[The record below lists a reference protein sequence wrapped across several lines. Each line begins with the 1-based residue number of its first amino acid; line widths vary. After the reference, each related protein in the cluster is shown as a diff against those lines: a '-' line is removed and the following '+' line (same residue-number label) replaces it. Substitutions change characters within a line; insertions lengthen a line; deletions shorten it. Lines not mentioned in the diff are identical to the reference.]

1 MPLYL
6 CKNEKILKNW
16 TFASEE
22 AGNGTYNHC
31 LTVTNKRMVATSAS
45 PNSISRTEIPIDSV
59 KSINDSYYATEEK
72 TNNPNGS
79 IVLAGI
85 LLLIARIILIAVF
98 IGNLAGMIIGPIL
111 GLTGLIIVIVGA
123 TRSKTVTASAGFSLM
138 VTTAGSEGT
147 PLSVGKSFNSAQTQ
161 TQTIQLSNVTI
172 NKETVEEILDM
183 LGALVL
189 GKQPLETPAAAK
201 NDNREL
207 LDKETA

>member
-22 AGNGTYNHC
+22 TSNGTYSHN
-31 LTVTNKRMVATSAS
+31 LTVTNKRIVATSAS

-59 KSINDSYYATEEK
+59 KSINGSYYATEEK
-72 TNNPNGS
+72 TNNPNGG

-85 LLLIARIILIAVF
+85 LLLIAGIILIAVF

-123 TRSKTVTASAGFSLM
+123 TRSKTVTASAGFSLR
-138 VTTAGSEGT
+138 SEERR
-147 PLSVGKSFNSAQTQ
+147 VGK
-161 TQTIQLSNVTI
+161 
-172 NKETVEEILDM
+172 EC
-183 LGALVL
+183 
-189 GKQPLETPAAAK
+189 
-201 NDNREL
+201 
-207 LDKETA
+207 

>member
-22 AGNGTYNHC
+22 TSNATYSHN
-31 LTVTNKRMVATSAS
+31 LTVTTKRIVATSNS

-59 KSINDSYYATEEK
+59 KSINGSYSSTEEK
-72 TNNPNGS
+72 TNNPNGG

-85 LLLIARIILIAVF
+85 LLLIAGIILIAVF
-98 IGNLAGMIIGPIL
+98 MNSLAGLIIGPIL
-111 GLTGLIIVIVGA
+111 GLTGLIIIIVGA
-123 TRSKTVTASAGFSLM
+123 TRSKTVTSSAGFSLT

-161 TQTIQLSNVTI
+161 TQTIQLPNVTI

-183 LGALVL
+183 LGALIL
-189 GKQPLETPAAAK
+189 GRQPLETPAAVK

-207 LDKETA
+207 LNKETA

>member
-22 AGNGTYNHC
+22 AGNGTYSHC
-31 LTVTNKRMVATSAS
+31 LTVTNKRIVATSNS

-59 KSINDSYYATEEK
+59 KSINGSYSSTEEK
-72 TNNPNGS
+72 TNNPNGG

-85 LLLIARIILIAVF
+85 LLLIAGIILIAVF

-123 TRSKTVTASAGFSLM
+123 TRSKTVTASAGSSLT

-147 PLSVGKSFNSAQTQ
+147 PLSVGNSFNSAQTQ

>member
-22 AGNGTYNHC
+22 TSNGTYSHN

-59 KSINDSYYATEEK
+59 KSINGSYYATEEK
-72 TNNPNGS
+72 TNNPNGG

-85 LLLIARIILIAVF
+85 LLLIAGIILIAVF

-123 TRSKTVTASAGFSLM
+123 TRSKTVTASAGFSPVSYTHLTLP
-138 VTTAGSEGT
+138 TT
-147 PLSVGKSFNSAQTQ
+147 
-161 TQTIQLSNVTI
+161 
-172 NKETVEEILDM
+172 
-183 LGALVL
+183 
-189 GKQPLETPAAAK
+189 
-201 NDNREL
+201 
-207 LDKETA
+207 